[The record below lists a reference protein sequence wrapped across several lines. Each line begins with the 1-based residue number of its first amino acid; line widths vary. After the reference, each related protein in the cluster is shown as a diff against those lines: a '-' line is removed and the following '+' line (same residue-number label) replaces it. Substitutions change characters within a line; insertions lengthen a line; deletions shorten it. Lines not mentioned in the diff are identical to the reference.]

1 MGLERSLINPYI
13 LTRLA
18 IKKILVSKIGQNVPN
33 FNFRSIFVFP
43 LRARYCEV
51 PVDVWSQ
58 LAVSNIL
65 GSMNTSHV
73 ENANTLDS
81 WIITVVYV

>member
-58 LAVSNIL
+58 LAVS

>member
-33 FNFRSIFVFP
+33 FNFRSIFVF
-43 LRARYCEV
+43 LDTVKCLLMYEV
-51 PVDVWSQ
+51 SWQYQTYLVVW
-58 LAVSNIL
+58 
-65 GSMNTSHV
+65 
-73 ENANTLDS
+73 TLHM
-81 WIITVVYV
+81 